1 MVHSILQV
9 REKKENEIYESLL
22 IEGFFTPGYSCSRQ
36 KTLGHIKKIVSQ
48 LSPNPK

>member
-1 MVHSILQV
+1 MVQSILQV

-22 IEGFFTPGYSCSRQ
+22 FEGFFTPGYSCSRQ